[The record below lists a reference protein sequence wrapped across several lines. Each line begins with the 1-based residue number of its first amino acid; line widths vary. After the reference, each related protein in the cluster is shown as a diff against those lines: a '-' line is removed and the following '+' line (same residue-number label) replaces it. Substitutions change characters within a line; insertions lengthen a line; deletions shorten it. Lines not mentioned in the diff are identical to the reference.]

1 MTMIWGTCQRM
12 LTWNDEFHS
21 TKVVDMG
28 QEVSYITSNIALS
41 RNDEVV
47 HASLAVDLEADASIG
62 DINLNNFKHDRTIKL
77 IKFESE
83 ISTTFHNA
91 LSSHIKKYQEN
102 NLHALSKYSYLLLA
116 KINGDVLRLSSR
128 ATRSVVRHSEGGA
141 SGRDV
146 ERLHEASDEE
156 SESSQPSTDD
166 HLAKGTEEEPFNQMD
181 PCWSYSAQNIGTGTN
196 MTMIFRSEMTSETY
210 CFWNRLDEITM
221 SGRNITCLVRARSK
235 CIVIRKAHLLAQMLS
250 LLLSSLEGHTLG
262 VIRALVRV
270 QVVLEPVIGGT
281 GVLRLR
287 ILVADGTL
295 DNAREFIPSFL
306 HFSRRP
312 SVLVWVRRVQ
322 ATLEENLSLRSRGK
336 QKSIMRK
343 IGAGYYRKRSNDL
356 PLNMGDTKVE
366 IIAPALIEK

>member
-1 MTMIWGTCQRM
+1 
-12 LTWNDEFHS
+12 
-21 TKVVDMG
+21 
-28 QEVSYITSNIALS
+28 
-41 RNDEVV
+41 
-47 HASLAVDLEADASIG
+47 
-62 DINLNNFKHDRTIKL
+62 
-77 IKFESE
+77 
-83 ISTTFHNA
+83 
-91 LSSHIKKYQEN
+91 
-102 NLHALSKYSYLLLA
+102 
-116 KINGDVLRLSSR
+116 
-128 ATRSVVRHSEGGA
+128 
-141 SGRDV
+141 
-146 ERLHEASDEE
+146 
-156 SESSQPSTDD
+156 
-166 HLAKGTEEEPFNQMD
+166 
-181 PCWSYSAQNIGTGTN
+181 
-196 MTMIFRSEMTSETY
+196 MTSETY

-322 ATLEENLSLRSRGK
+322 ATVILLTHVNYDAYFR
-336 QKSIMRK
+336 
-343 IGAGYYRKRSNDL
+343 
-356 PLNMGDTKVE
+356 
-366 IIAPALIEK
+366 